1 MDRRSALIQ
10 LGITAGGIVAFT
22 TCRNKDRTAIT
33 DANLTLGISES
44 DQSFVDLLAD
54 AIIPSDPQVKG
65 SKDLD
70 LGAFVLLMVNDCMHK
85 DDQAKYLT
93 GLRTFKKS
101 VEQQQLKDQALIDA
115 ITTGINGDESNT
127 EEMPVRVFLST
138 TKQFLI
144 QGFITSQYFMTEIM
158 PYQIIPGKFNGK
170 FEIPP
175 NHKVN
180 MYG

>member
-10 LGITAGGIVAFT
+10 LGITAGGILAFT
-22 TCRNKDRTAIT
+22 ACHNKDQKAIT
-33 DANLTLGISES
+33 DAYSKLGISETE
-44 DQSFVDLLAD
+44 QNFVHALGES
-54 AIIPSDPQVKG
+54 IIPSDPQVKG
-65 SKDLD
+65 SSDLN
-70 LGAFVLLMVNDCMHK
+70 LGSFVLLMVNDCMSQ
-85 DDQAKYLT
+85 DDQTKYVK

-101 VEQQQLKDQALIDA
+101 VEKLKLKDQALLDA
-115 ITTGINGDESNT
+115 ITTGINGDENNP
-127 EEMPVRVFLST
+127 EEMPIRVFLSR
-138 TKQFLI
+138 TKEYLI

-158 PYQIIPGKFNGK
+158 PYQMIPGKFNGK